1 MESDSDAESPR
12 GWRERRNSTL
22 TAISLLQLDP
32 APMED
37 SDPDTPT
44 EEKKPI
50 DPLAADAAFEG
61 GAGSIKTG
69 STMAPGLS
77 GSGRGAIY
85 YLTRLQK
92 YSSYAMSV
100 FTTMHLANVS
110 LIPAV
115 TRSVAG
121 SETYLLMARELYQT
135 TITEPLLVGLPVLT
149 HIGSGI
155 ALRLLRRSE
164 NIRRYGGATPGF
176 YPMMRSRTDASG
188 ASSRSSVQLWPP
200 LSWISW
206 SGYVF
211 TAFWGAHVCINR
223 VLPLAVEG
231 DSSNIGLAY
240 VSHGF
245 ARHPLVAAF
254 AYRGLIG
261 VGCGHMVW
269 GLAKW
274 LGIAPSTKGWWGSEA
289 VTVDRKT
296 KRQRRRRWLAIQA
309 AVVAASALWAVGGL
323 GVVARAGP
331 SDGWVGKLYDDL
343 FARVQVL

>member
-1 MESDSDAESPR
+1 MESDSDVESLPAK
-12 GWRERRNSTL
+12 RERRDSTL

-32 APMED
+32 APMD

-44 EEKKPI
+44 EKQNPMY
-50 DPLAADAAFEG
+50 PLPTDGTMEG

-85 YLTRLQK
+85 YLTRMQK

-164 NIRRYGGATPGF
+164 NIRRYGGSTPGM
-176 YPMMRSRTDASG
+176 YALMRSRTDGGTA

-206 SGYVF
+206 SGYLYA
-211 TAFWGAHVCINR
+211 AFWGAHVLMNR
-223 VLPLAVEG
+223 VLPLATEG

-245 ARHPLVAAF
+245 ARHPMIATF

-261 VGCGHMVW
+261 VGCSHMVW

-274 LGIAPSTKGWWGSEA
+274 FGIAPSTKGWWGSEA
-289 VTVDRKT
+289 VTVDKKT
-296 KRQRRRRWLAIQA
+296 RRLRRRRWLGVQA
-309 AVVAASALWAVGGL
+309 AVVAAAALWAVGGL
-323 GVVARAGP
+323 GVVARAGA
-331 SDGWVGKLYDDL
+331 SEGWIGKLYDDL
-343 FARVQVL
+343 FAKVHL

>member
-1 MESDSDAESPR
+1 M
-12 GWRERRNSTL
+12 
-22 TAISLLQLDP
+22 
-32 APMED
+32 
-37 SDPDTPT
+37 
-44 EEKKPI
+44 
-50 DPLAADAAFEG
+50 
-61 GAGSIKTG
+61 
-69 STMAPGLS
+69 
-77 GSGRGAIY
+77 
-85 YLTRLQK
+85 QK

-164 NIRRYGGATPGF
+164 NIRRYGGSTPGM
-176 YPMMRSRTDASG
+176 YALMRSRTAGS
-188 ASSRSSVQLWPP
+188 AAASRSSVWPP

-206 SGYVF
+206 SGYLY
-211 TAFWGAHVCINR
+211 TAFWGAHVVMNR

-245 ARHPLVAAF
+245 ARHPVVAGL

-261 VGCGHMVW
+261 IGCSHMVW
-269 GLAKW
+269 GLARW
-274 LGIAPSTKGWWGSEA
+274 FGIAPSTKGWWGSEA
-289 VTVDRKT
+289 VTVDKKT
-296 KRQRRRRWLAIQA
+296 RRHRRRRWLAIQA
-309 AVVAASALWAVGGL
+309 AVVAAAALWTVGGL
-323 GVVARAGP
+323 GVVARAGA
-331 SDGWVGKLYDDL
+331 SDGWIGKLYDDL
-343 FARVQVL
+343 FAKVQL

>member
-1 MESDSDAESPR
+1 MESDSDVESR
-12 GWRERRNSTL
+12 RTRRERRDSTL

-32 APMED
+32 APMD

-44 EEKKPI
+44 EEKQNPMQAS
-50 DPLAADAAFEG
+50 AADVTAEG
-61 GAGSIKTG
+61 GAGSVKTG
-69 STMAPGLS
+69 STTAPGLS

-85 YLTRLQK
+85 YLTRMQK
-92 YSSYAMSV
+92 YSSYAVSV

-135 TITEPLLVGLPVLT
+135 TITEPLLVGLPVLA
-149 HIGSGI
+149 HVGSGI
-155 ALRLLRRSE
+155 ALRLVRRSE
-164 NIRRYGGATPGF
+164 NIRRYGGSTPGM
-176 YPMMRSRTDASG
+176 YALMRSRADGAG
-188 ASSRSSVQLWPP
+188 ASSRPSAQPWPP

-206 SGYVF
+206 SGYLY
-211 TAFWGAHVCINR
+211 TALWGAHVLMNR
-223 VLPLAVEG
+223 ALPLAVEG

-245 ARHPLVAAF
+245 ARHPAVAAL

-274 LGIAPSTKGWWGSEA
+274 LGLAPSTKGWWGGGEA
-289 VTVDRKT
+289 VAVDGKAR
-296 KRQRRRRWLAIQA
+296 RHRRRRWLGVQA
-309 AVVAASALWAVGGL
+309 AVVAAAALWAVGGL
-323 GVVARAGP
+323 GVVARAGA

-343 FARVQVL
+343 YARVRL

>member
-1 MESDSDAESPR
+1 MDDDSDAESPR

-32 APMED
+32 APMD

-44 EEKKPI
+44 EEKRPI
-50 DPLAADAAFEG
+50 DSLDAERTLEG
-61 GAGSIKTG
+61 SAGSVKTG

-85 YLTRLQK
+85 YLSRMQR
-92 YSSYAMSV
+92 YSSYAVSV

-135 TITEPLLVGLPVLT
+135 PITEPLLVGLPVLM

-155 ALRLLRRSE
+155 ALRLLRRSQ
-164 NIRRYGGATPGF
+164 NIKRYGGSTPGM
-176 YPMMRSRTDASG
+176 YAMMRSSTANPRP
-188 ASSRSSVQLWPP
+188 SVQLWPP

-211 TAFWGAHVCINR
+211 SAFWGAHVVMNR
-223 VLPLAVEG
+223 VLPLVVEG

-245 ARHPLVAAF
+245 ARHPIIAAT

-261 VGCGHMVW
+261 IGCAHMVW

-274 LGIAPSTKGWWGSEA
+274 FGIAPSTKGWWGSEA
-289 VTVDRKT
+289 VTVDKKT
-296 KRQRRRRWLAIQA
+296 KRQRRRQWLGVQA
-309 AVVAASALWAVGGL
+309 AVVAAAALWAVGGL
-323 GVVARAGP
+323 EVVAKAGA

-343 FARVQVL
+343 FARVQL

>member
-1 MESDSDAESPR
+1 MESDSDADSPQ

-32 APMED
+32 APMD
-37 SDPDTPT
+37 SEPDSPT
-44 EEKKPI
+44 EEKRPM
-50 DPLAADAAFEG
+50 DPLAADAAMEG
-61 GAGSIKTG
+61 SAGSVKTG

-164 NIRRYGGATPGF
+164 NIRRYGGSTPDM
-176 YPMMRSRTDASG
+176 YALMRSRTDATAS
-188 ASSRSSVQLWPP
+188 SSRSSVQLWPP

-211 TAFWGAHVCINR
+211 TAFWGAHVFMNR
-223 VLPLAVEG
+223 ALPLAVEG

-245 ARHPLVAAF
+245 ARHPLVASF

-274 LGIAPSTKGWWGSEA
+274 LGFAPSTKGWWGSEA
-289 VTVDRKT
+289 VTVDKKT
-296 KRQRRRRWLAIQA
+296 RRQRRRRWLAIQT
-309 AVVAASALWAVGGL
+309 AVVAAAALWAAGGL

-343 FARVQVL
+343 FARVQL